1 MGKGVNILSSVGKGV
16 DIPCWG
22 DDGCGP
28 GCDPGDDCEPPEGRV
43 TVTLMLTSVPGATS
57 TVEVEKS
64 PVASGGGGGVGT

>member
-1 MGKGVNILSSVGKGV
+1 M
-16 DIPCWG
+16 
-22 DDGCGP
+22 
-28 GCDPGDDCEPPEGRV
+28 